1 MILIL
6 SQDAVEPTT
15 EDVCDWIAALGG
27 TCVRLNGED
36 LNGDDLNGGEPF
48 AMRYD
53 AAGAGMRLRLGG
65 REVRPDDVRVVWLRR
80 WHTYRNLAFVD
91 AVGDAALAREMQ
103 AHLVGELR
111 AVTGSLELLLRHAR
125 WLSAPGEHALNKL
138 RALHA
143 AARAGLTVPAT
154 LVTNDRAEL
163 RAFAARHGRVIVK
176 PAGDGRAF
184 VHRDVAYPMY
194 TAELT
199 PRDVDGAPDRF
210 FPTLV
215 QERLEKAYEVRTF
228 VLDDACHS
236 MAIFSQADERTRAD
250 FRRYD
255 DRRPNRTVPYRLPE
269 DVERGIRALTRDLA
283 LSTGSLD
290 FVRTPDGRHVFVE
303 VNPAGQFG
311 MVSAPCNYRLEKRVA
326 EYLIRSDADVR

>member
-27 TCVRLNGED
+27 SCVRLNGE
-36 LNGDDLNGGEPF
+36 DLNGGEPF

-65 REVRPDDVRVVWLRR
+65 REVSPDDVRVVWMRR
-80 WHTYRNLAFVD
+80 WHTHRNLAFVD
-91 AVGDAALAREMQ
+91 AVGDAALAREMHG
-103 AHLVGELR
+103 HLVGELR
-111 AVTGSLELLLRHAR
+111 AVTASLEQLLRHAR
-125 WLSAPGEHALNKL
+125 WLSPPAEHALNKL
-138 RALHA
+138 RALQA
-143 AARAGLTVPAT
+143 AARAGLPVPAT
-154 LVTNDRAEL
+154 LVTNGRAEL
-163 RAFAARHGRVIVK
+163 LEFAARHGRVIVK
-176 PAGDGRAF
+176 AAGNAHAF
-184 VHRDVAYPMY
+184 VHRGTAYPMY
-194 TAELT
+194 TAELEWQ
-199 PRDVDGAPDRF
+199 DVGGAPDRF

-228 VLDDACHS
+228 VLDGECHS

-250 FRRYD
+250 FRRYN
-255 DRRPNRTVPYRLPE
+255 DRRPNRAVPYRLPE
-269 DVERGIRALTRDLA
+269 DVERGIRALMRDLA

-290 FVRTPDGRHVFVE
+290 FVRTPDGRHVFLE

-311 MVSAPCNYRLEKRVA
+311 MVSYPCNYRLEKQVA
-326 EYLIRSDADVR
+326 EYLIRSDADVH